1 MSDIIG
7 PVLDAAGRARKR
19 LETKYFVEAM
29 ANADARIAALEAQVA
44 KLRAPVERSEAIR
57 AWNAWMMVAH
67 PEEGMT
73 SVLNA
78 FLEGRKG

>member
-1 MSDIIG
+1 MGSLLEDREKDDL
-7 PVLDAAGRARKR
+7 VDR
-19 LETKYFVEAM
+19 LY
-29 ANADARIAALEAQVA
+29 ARIAALEAQVA